1 MIARLQGTLVEVD
14 QPHII
19 LDVAGVGY
27 ELEVPVTTLAALPGL
42 NQTVTLHVHQGQRD
56 EVPVLFGFLSRADRA
71 LFQAITKIS
80 GVGPKMGLAILS
92 TYNLEELS
100 SFAQAGDIA
109 ALTAIPGV
117 GKRTAERLAVEL
129 KSRLPDAPLV
139 PTGQK
144 GSANDAMEARAA
156 LVALGYA
163 EKDARAAIDLAS
175 KDGATNT
182 EALIRGGLKHLSKV
196 G

>member
-14 QPHII
+14 QPHIV

-129 KSRLPDAPLV
+129 KSRLPDAPMV
-139 PTGQK
+139 STGQK
-144 GSANDAMEARAA
+144 GAANDAMEARAA

>member
-14 QPHII
+14 QPHIV

-56 EVPVLFGFLSRADRA
+56 EVPVLFGFLSRADRT

-129 KSRLPDAPLV
+129 KSRLPDAPLAS
-139 PTGQK
+139 TGQK

>member
-14 QPHII
+14 QPHIV

>member
-14 QPHII
+14 QPHIV

-56 EVPVLFGFLSRADRA
+56 EVPVLFGFLSRADRT

-129 KSRLPDAPLV
+129 KSRLPDAPMV
-139 PTGQK
+139 STGQK
-144 GSANDAMEARAA
+144 GSANDVMEARAA

>member
-14 QPHII
+14 QPHIV

-42 NQTVTLHVHQGQRD
+42 NKTVTLHVHQGQRD

-129 KSRLPDAPLV
+129 KSRLPEAPLV
-139 PTGQK
+139 STGQK

>member
-14 QPHII
+14 QPHIV

-42 NQTVTLHVHQGQRD
+42 NQTITLHVHQGQRD

-129 KSRLPDAPLV
+129 KSRLPDAPMV
-139 PTGQK
+139 STDQK
-144 GSANDAMEARAA
+144 GSANVAMEARAA

>member
-14 QPHII
+14 QPHILI
-19 LDVAGVGY
+19 DVAGVGY
-27 ELEVPVTTLAALPGL
+27 ELEVPVSTLATLPGL

-56 EVPVLFGFLSRADRA
+56 EIPVLFGFSSRADRA

-92 TYNLEELS
+92 TYNLAELS
-100 SFAQAGDIA
+100 SFAAAGDVA
-109 ALTAIPGV
+109 ALTQIPGV

-129 KSRLPDAPLV
+129 KNRLPDAPLTQRAV
-139 PTGQK
+139 GAA
-144 GSANDAMEARAA
+144 GDAMEARSA
-156 LVALGYA
+156 LVALGYSD
-163 EKDARAAIDLAS
+163 KDARAAIDLAS
-175 KDGATNT
+175 QDGASST
-182 EALIRGGLKHLSKV
+182 EALVRGGLKHLAK

>member
-1 MIARLQGTLVEVD
+1 MFIRVN
-14 QPHII
+14 
-19 LDVAGVGY
+19 
-27 ELEVPVTTLAALPGL
+27 VTKCPCCSAFFT
-42 NQTVTLHVHQGQRD
+42 R
-56 EVPVLFGFLSRADRA
+56 DRA

-80 GVGPKMGLAILS
+80 VLTQDGLAILS

-109 ALTAIPGV
+109 APPRFQALE
-117 GKRTAERLAVEL
+117 RTAERLAVEL
-129 KSRLPDAPLV
+129 KSRLPDAPMV
-139 PTGQK
+139 STGQK
-144 GSANDAMEARAA
+144 GQHDAMEARAA

>member
-1 MIARLQGTLVEVD
+1 M
-14 QPHII
+14 
-19 LDVAGVGY
+19 
-27 ELEVPVTTLAALPGL
+27 
-42 NQTVTLHVHQGQRD
+42 
-56 EVPVLFGFLSRADRA
+56 LFGFLSRADRA

-139 PTGQK
+139 STAQK
-144 GSANDAMEARAA
+144 GSANDAVEARAA

-182 EALIRGGLKHLSKV
+182 ESLIRGGLKNLSKV

>member
-14 QPHII
+14 QPHIV

-56 EVPVLFGFLSRADRA
+56 EVPVLFGFLSRVDRT

-129 KSRLPDAPLV
+129 KSRLPDAPMV
-139 PTGQK
+139 STGQK

>member
-14 QPHII
+14 QPHIV

-42 NQTVTLHVHQGQRD
+42 NQNITLHVHQGQRD

-129 KSRLPDAPLV
+129 KSRLPDAPMV
-139 PTGQK
+139 STGQK

>member
-1 MIARLQGTLVEVD
+1 MIARLQGILVEVD
-14 QPHII
+14 QPHIV

-56 EVPVLFGFLSRADRA
+56 EVPVFFGFLSRADRA

-129 KSRLPDAPLV
+129 KSRLPDASLV